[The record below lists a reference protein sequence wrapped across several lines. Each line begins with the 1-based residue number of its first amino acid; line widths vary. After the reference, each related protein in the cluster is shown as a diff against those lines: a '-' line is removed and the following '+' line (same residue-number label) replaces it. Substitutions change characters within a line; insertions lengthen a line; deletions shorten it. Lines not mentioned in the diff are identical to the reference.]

1 MKKIGILF
9 GMEDTFPQAFIDRV
23 NSKNE
28 KGIIAEA
35 VSIDKVVQNKD
46 GEYAVIIDRISQDV
60 PFYRAYL
67 KNAALTGTNVINNPF
82 WWSADDKFFNNSL
95 ACGIGVQTMA
105 QPQLLAYE
113 KVPLTLW
120 FGSFDVNK

>member
-9 GMEDTFPQAFIDRV
+9 GMEDTFPSAFIERV

-95 ACGIGVQTMA
+95 ADTLG
-105 QPQLLAYE
+105 
-113 KVPLTLW
+113 VPLPKKV
-120 FGSFDVNK
+120 GSGFRHSLF